1 MTRLS
6 AYPRYFSFRS
16 MIESN
21 MAGALRATVL
31 PKRFLE
37 WILPFF
43 RLTVISLARA
53 VHDVTA
59 VSSTLMSVL

>member
-1 MTRLS
+1 
-6 AYPRYFSFRS
+6 

-43 RLTVISLARA
+43 RLTVVSLARA
-53 VHDVTA
+53 AHDVTA